1 MSCWGGATSRVEGLL
16 GLQMQQILLEREVG
30 VSWTPAYLDTF
41 IWLSL
46 SGMTFDICSG
56 SPTAVYKDL

>member
-30 VSWTPAYLDTF
+30 VSWTPAYLDAF
-41 IWLSL
+41 VWLSISL
-46 SGMTFDICSG
+46 TTFDICSR
-56 SPTAVYKDL
+56 SPTAANKDL